1 MYESSKHTSKEV
13 EAEHSPI
20 VWNDSSENI
29 EIKQKC
35 TQYLEDVLEL
45 LRISVNSPKRIPE
58 KKIGKRRKKLR
69 NVLCKSWQKNL
80 RLAGPE
86 LESFFFFGAD

>member
-20 VWNDSSENI
+20 VWNNSSENI

-58 KKIGKRRKKLR
+58 KNRKKEKKIEKCTL
-69 NVLCKSWQKNL
+69 QK
-80 RLAGPE
+80 LAEKLKARWP
-86 LESFFFFGAD
+86 